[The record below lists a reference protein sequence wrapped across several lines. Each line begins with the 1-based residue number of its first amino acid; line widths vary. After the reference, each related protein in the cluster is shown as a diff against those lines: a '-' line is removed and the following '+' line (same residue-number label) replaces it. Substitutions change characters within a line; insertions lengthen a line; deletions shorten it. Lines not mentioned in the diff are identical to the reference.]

1 MKKIALFICTL
12 ILAAAVAFAV
22 SADDAKFT
30 VELTGPEVVN
40 AGKTVDY
47 VLTVKGIKLTNGI
60 LGLDLA
66 VNYDTEV
73 FELADVKTTQPSS
86 WETRVNKKTAGTVV
100 LTAYWTGS
108 EYDPDLLK
116 NNAVK
121 KDGALKFTISLK
133 VKGNATKTSE
143 ISLSNVEC
151 TTWELNDKGDVEL
164 NPRPGTANRLTVKI
178 RKALAAPSPV
188 SFDNGV
194 AKWSAV
200 ENADSYSVQ
209 IYKDGKESGSPV
221 SAKRTEYDF
230 SKKLTSGGSY
240 CFTVVAV
247 SDKPEYGD
255 SEESAKS
262 ASYTVKGKLAAP
274 KIVLSPDYENGGL
287 KYQITD
293 TNPDGSVAQYVIE
306 IYSGKNKLADYE
318 AAGKAGNLPCD
329 THIKAGTAY
338 TAKVSAVAENDKL
351 YSDSDSSAA
360 SAAAKAAA
368 KIKNITIKTLP
379 KLSYVDGEKL
389 DLSALVVTVNYES
402 GHEDVK
408 FADFEEFGLETSIA
422 NGKKLS
428 VSDTGKTIVI
438 SFADKFTATTTALT
452 VTTNECT
459 HEKTHMEQKAPS
471 CGEDGWE
478 RTICDKCNAVIAE
491 KVLPATGEHQYGDWE
506 IKAEPT
512 AELKGV
518 KERICSVCGQKQTE
532 EIPATGSS
540 ATDTGTNPGTT
551 SGNGSGN
558 GSANPPTTDPAV
570 TTGGNKGQGRITD
583 LGRAFLIILIVLFS
597 LIVLF
602 LVGSVY
608 LESRRNKARRARRGG
623 NPNSRNRPGDG
634 RGNNNRYR

>member
-22 SADDAKFT
+22 SAGDAKFT

-73 FELADVKTTQPSS
+73 FELTDVKTTQPDG
-86 WETRVNKKTAGTVV
+86 WTTEVNKKTAGTVR
-100 LTAYWTGS
+100 LTAIETS
-108 EYDPDLLK
+108 ANKD
-116 NNAVK
+116 NAVK
-121 KDGALKFTISLK
+121 KDGVLKFTISLK
-133 VKGNATKTSE
+133 VKKDASKTSE
-143 ISLSNVEC
+143 ISLSTVEC
-151 TTWELNDKGDVEL
+151 TGTDYESH
-164 NPRPGTANRLTVKI
+164 PGTANRLTVKI

-194 AKWSAV
+194 TKWSAV

-209 IYKDGKESGSPV
+209 IYKDGKKSGSPV

-551 SGNGSGN
+551 SGNGS
-558 GSANPPTTDPAV
+558 ANPPTTDPAV
-570 TTGGNKGQGRITD
+570 TTGGNKGQGKITD

>member
-108 EYDPDLLK
+108 EYNPDLLK

-151 TTWELNDKGDVEL
+151 TTWELNDKGEVEL

-221 SAKRTEYDF
+221 SAKGTEYDF

-338 TAKVSAVAENDKL
+338 TAKVSAVAKNDKL

-570 TTGGNKGQGRITD
+570 TTGGNKGQGKITD

>member
-22 SADDAKFT
+22 SAGDAKFT

-86 WETRVNKKTAGTVV
+86 WETIPNKKTAGTVV
-100 LTAYWTGS
+100 LHAYYTGS
-108 EYDPDLLK
+108 EYVPDLLK
-116 NNAVK
+116 DNVVK

-151 TTWELNDKGDVEL
+151 TTWELNDKGEVEL

-221 SAKRTEYDF
+221 SAKGTEYDF

-338 TAKVSAVAENDKL
+338 TAKVSAVAKNDKL

-471 CGEDGWE
+471 CGENGWE

-570 TTGGNKGQGRITD
+570 TTGGNKGQGKITD

>member
-22 SADDAKFT
+22 SAGDAKFT

-108 EYDPDLLK
+108 EYNPDLLK

-151 TTWELNDKGDVEL
+151 TTWELNDKGEVEL

-338 TAKVSAVAENDKL
+338 TAKVSAVAKNDKL

-471 CGEDGWE
+471 CGENGWE

-532 EIPATGSS
+532 EIPATGGS

-570 TTGGNKGQGRITD
+570 TTGGNKGQGKITD

>member
-30 VELTGPEVVN
+30 AELTGPEVVN

-108 EYDPDLLK
+108 EYNPDLLK

-151 TTWELNDKGDVEL
+151 TTWELNDKGEVEL

-221 SAKRTEYDF
+221 SAKGTEYDF

-389 DLSALVVTVNYES
+389 YLSALVVTVNYES

-570 TTGGNKGQGRITD
+570 TTGGNKGQGKITD

>member
-22 SADDAKFT
+22 SAGDAKFT

-100 LTAYWTGS
+100 LTAYWTGAD
-108 EYDPDLLK
+108 YDPDLLK
-116 NNAVK
+116 NNVVK

-133 VKGNATKTSE
+133 VKGNATKTSD

-221 SAKRTEYDF
+221 SAKGTEYDF

-274 KIVLSPDYENGGL
+274 KVVLSPDYENGGL

-368 KIKNITIKTLP
+368 KIKNIAIKTLP

-459 HEKTHMEQKAPS
+459 HEKTHMEQKAAS

-540 ATDTGTNPGTT
+540 ATDPGTNPGTT

-570 TTGGNKGQGRITD
+570 TTGGNKGQGKITD

-608 LESRRNKARRARRGG
+608 IESRRNKARRARRGG

>member
-22 SADDAKFT
+22 SAGDAKFT

-108 EYDPDLLK
+108 EYNPDLLK

-151 TTWELNDKGDVEL
+151 TTWELNDKGEVEL

-221 SAKRTEYDF
+221 SAKGTEYDF

-274 KIVLSPDYENGGL
+274 KIVLFPDYENGGL

-338 TAKVSAVAENDKL
+338 TAKVSAVAKNDKL

-471 CGEDGWE
+471 CGENGWE

-570 TTGGNKGQGRITD
+570 TTGGNKGQGKITD

>member
-73 FELADVKTTQPSS
+73 FELADVKTTQPDG
-86 WETRVNKKTAGTVV
+86 WTTEVNKKTAGTVR
-100 LTAYWTGS
+100 LTAIETS
-108 EYDPDLLK
+108 ANKD
-116 NNAVK
+116 NAVK
-121 KDGALKFTISLK
+121 KDGVLKFTISLK

-151 TTWELNDKGDVEL
+151 TTWELNDKGEVEL

-221 SAKRTEYDF
+221 SAKGTEYDF

-338 TAKVSAVAENDKL
+338 TAKVSAVAKNDKL

-570 TTGGNKGQGRITD
+570 TTGGNKGQGKITD

>member
-47 VLTVKGIKLTNGI
+47 VLTVQGIKLTDGI

-66 VNYDTEV
+66 VSYDTEV
-73 FELADVKTTQPSS
+73 FELADVKTTQPDG
-86 WETRVNKKTAGTVV
+86 WTTEVNKKTAGTVR
-100 LTAYWTGS
+100 LTAIETS
-108 EYDPDLLK
+108 ANKD
-116 NNAVK
+116 NAVK
-121 KDGALKFTISLK
+121 KDGVLKFTISLK
-133 VKGNATKTSE
+133 VKKDASKTSE
-143 ISLSNVEC
+143 ISLSTVEC
-151 TTWELNDKGDVEL
+151 TGTDYESY
-164 NPRPGTANRLTVKI
+164 PGTANRLTVKI

-221 SAKRTEYDF
+221 SAKGTEYDF

-306 IYSGKNKLADYE
+306 IYSDKNKLADYE

-368 KIKNITIKTLP
+368 KIKNIAIKTLP
-379 KLSYVDGEKL
+379 KLTYVDGEKL

-402 GHEDVK
+402 GHEDVN

-459 HEKTHMEQKAPS
+459 HEKTHMEQKAAS

-540 ATDTGTNPGTT
+540 ATDPGTNPGTT

-570 TTGGNKGQGRITD
+570 TTGGNKGQGKIT
-583 LGRAFLIILIVLFS
+583 FLIILIVLFS

>member
-22 SADDAKFT
+22 SAGDAKFT

-73 FELADVKTTQPSS
+73 FELADVKTTQPDG
-86 WETRVNKKTAGTVV
+86 WTTEVNKKTAGKVL
-100 LTAYWTGS
+100 LTAVELNS
-108 EYDPDLLK
+108 NK
-116 NNAVK
+116 NNTVK
-121 KDGALKFTISLK
+121 KDGALKFTVSLK

-151 TTWELNDKGDVEL
+151 TTWELNPNDNEEIYF
-164 NPRPGTANRLTVKI
+164 NSYPGTANKLTVKI

-221 SAKRTEYDF
+221 SAKGTEYDF
-230 SKKLTSGGSY
+230 SKKLTNGGSY

-478 RTICDKCNAVIAE
+478 RTICDKCKAVIAE

-532 EIPATGSS
+532 EIPATGGSS
-540 ATDTGTNPGTT
+540 TDPGTNPGTT

-570 TTGGNKGQGRITD
+570 TTGGNKGQGKITD

>member
-22 SADDAKFT
+22 SAGDAKFT

-73 FELADVKTTQPSS
+73 FELADVKTTQPDG
-86 WETRVNKKTAGTVV
+86 WTTEVNKKTAGTVR
-100 LTAYWTGS
+100 LTAIETS
-108 EYDPDLLK
+108 ANKD
-116 NNAVK
+116 NAVK

-133 VKGNATKTSE
+133 VKGNATKTSD
-143 ISLSNVEC
+143 ISLSTVEC
-151 TTWELNDKGDVEL
+151 TTWELNDKGEVEL

-209 IYKDGKESGSPV
+209 IYKNGKESGSPV
-221 SAKRTEYDF
+221 SAKGTEYDF

-471 CGEDGWE
+471 CGENGWE

-570 TTGGNKGQGRITD
+570 TTGGNKGQGKITD

>member
-108 EYDPDLLK
+108 EYNPDLLK

-151 TTWELNDKGDVEL
+151 TTWELNDKGEVEL

-221 SAKRTEYDF
+221 SAKGTEYDF

-338 TAKVSAVAENDKL
+338 TAKVSAVAKNDKL

-471 CGEDGWE
+471 CGENGWE

-570 TTGGNKGQGRITD
+570 TTGGNKGQGKITD

>member
-47 VLTVKGIKLTNGI
+47 VLTVQGIKLTNGI

-73 FELADVKTTQPSS
+73 FELADVKTTQPDG
-86 WETRVNKKTAGTVV
+86 WTTEVNKKTAGTVR
-100 LTAYWTGS
+100 LTAIETS
-108 EYDPDLLK
+108 ANKD
-116 NNAVK
+116 NAVK
-121 KDGALKFTISLK
+121 KDGVLKFTISLK
-133 VKGNATKTSE
+133 VKKDASKTSE
-143 ISLSNVEC
+143 ISLSTVEC
-151 TTWELNDKGDVEL
+151 TGTDYESY
-164 NPRPGTANRLTVKI
+164 PGTANRLTVKI

-221 SAKRTEYDF
+221 SAKGTEYDF

-570 TTGGNKGQGRITD
+570 TTGGNKGQGKITD

-597 LIVLF
+597 LTVLF

>member
-22 SADDAKFT
+22 SAGDAKFT

-108 EYDPDLLK
+108 EYNPDLLK

-151 TTWELNDKGDVEL
+151 TTWELNDKGEVEL

-221 SAKRTEYDF
+221 SAKGTEYDF

-428 VSDTGKTIVI
+428 VADTGKTIVI

-471 CGEDGWE
+471 CGENGWE

-570 TTGGNKGQGRITD
+570 TTGGNKGQGKITD

>member
-108 EYDPDLLK
+108 EYNPDLLK

-151 TTWELNDKGDVEL
+151 TTWELNDKGEVEL
-164 NPRPGTANRLTVKI
+164 NPRPGTANKLTVKI

-221 SAKRTEYDF
+221 SAKGTEYDF

-471 CGEDGWE
+471 CGENGWE

-570 TTGGNKGQGRITD
+570 TTGGNKGQGKITD

>member
-22 SADDAKFT
+22 SAGDAKFT

-108 EYDPDLLK
+108 EYNPDLLK

-151 TTWELNDKGDVEL
+151 TTWELNDKGEVEL

-471 CGEDGWE
+471 CGENGWE

-551 SGNGSGN
+551 SGNDSGN

-570 TTGGNKGQGRITD
+570 TTGGNKGQGKITD

>member
-86 WETRVNKKTAGTVV
+86 WTTEVNKKTAGTVR
-100 LTAYWTGS
+100 LTAIETS
-108 EYDPDLLK
+108 ANKD
-116 NNAVK
+116 NAVK
-121 KDGALKFTISLK
+121 KDGVLKFTISLK
-133 VKGNATKTSE
+133 VKKNASKTSE
-143 ISLSNVEC
+143 ISLSTVEC
-151 TTWELNDKGDVEL
+151 TGTDYESH
-164 NPRPGTANRLTVKI
+164 PGTANRLTVKI

-221 SAKRTEYDF
+221 SAKGTEYDF

-293 TNPDGSVAQYVIE
+293 TNPDGSVQYVIE

-438 SFADKFTATTTALT
+438 SFAGKFTATTTALT

-471 CGEDGWE
+471 CGENGWE

-570 TTGGNKGQGRITD
+570 TTGGNKGQGKITD

>member
-73 FELADVKTTQPSS
+73 FELADVKTTQPDS
-86 WETRVNKKTAGTVV
+86 WETIPNKKTAGTVV
-100 LTAYWTGS
+100 LHAYYTGS
-108 EYDPDLLK
+108 DYDPDLLK

-121 KDGALKFTISLK
+121 KDGALKFTVSLK
-133 VKGNATKTSE
+133 VRSNAAKTSDV
-143 ISLSNVEC
+143 SVSSPEC
-151 TTWELNDKGDVEL
+151 TGTDLETY
-164 NPRPGTANRLTVKI
+164 PGTANRLTVKI

-221 SAKRTEYDF
+221 SAKGTEYDF

-306 IYSGKNKLADYE
+306 IYSDKNKLADYE

-438 SFADKFTATTTALT
+438 SFADKFTATTTSLT

-512 AELKGV
+512 ADLKGV

-540 ATDTGTNPGTT
+540 ATDPGTNPGTT
-551 SGNGSGN
+551 SGN

-570 TTGGNKGQGRITD
+570 TTGGNKGQGKITD

-597 LIVLF
+597 LTVLF

-608 LESRRNKARRARRGG
+608 LESRRNKARRAHRGG

>member
-73 FELADVKTTQPSS
+73 FELADVKTTQPDG
-86 WETRVNKKTAGTVV
+86 WTTEVNKKTAGKVL
-100 LTAYWTGS
+100 LTAVELNS
-108 EYDPDLLK
+108 NK
-116 NNAVK
+116 NNTVK
-121 KDGALKFTISLK
+121 KDGALKFTVSLK

-151 TTWELNDKGDVEL
+151 TTWELNPNDNEKIYL
-164 NPRPGTANRLTVKI
+164 NSHPGTANRLTVKI

-221 SAKRTEYDF
+221 SAKGTEYDF

-570 TTGGNKGQGRITD
+570 TTGGNKGQGKITD

>member
-1 MKKIALFICTL
+1 M
-12 ILAAAVAFAV
+12 
-22 SADDAKFT
+22 
-30 VELTGPEVVN
+30 
-40 AGKTVDY
+40 
-47 VLTVKGIKLTNGI
+47 
-60 LGLDLA
+60 
-66 VNYDTEV
+66 
-73 FELADVKTTQPSS
+73 
-86 WETRVNKKTAGTVV
+86 
-100 LTAYWTGS
+100 
-108 EYDPDLLK
+108 
-116 NNAVK
+116 
-121 KDGALKFTISLK
+121 
-133 VKGNATKTSE
+133 
-143 ISLSNVEC
+143 
-151 TTWELNDKGDVEL
+151 
-164 NPRPGTANRLTVKI
+164 RL
-178 RKALAAPSPV
+178 PSPV

-518 KERICSVCGQKQTE
+518 KERICSVCGQKQTD
-532 EIPATGSS
+532 G
-540 ATDTGTNPGTT
+540 D
-551 SGNGSGN
+551 
-558 GSANPPTTDPAV
+558 
-570 TTGGNKGQGRITD
+570 
-583 LGRAFLIILIVLFS
+583 
-597 LIVLF
+597 
-602 LVGSVY
+602 
-608 LESRRNKARRARRGG
+608 
-623 NPNSRNRPGDG
+623 PGD
-634 RGNNNRYR
+634 RQLRDRPRHKSRHNERKRFRKRLRKSADNRSGSDDRRKQGSRKDHRPRQGVPDNSHCAVLAHRALPCRLRLP

>member
-22 SADDAKFT
+22 SAGDAKFT

-100 LTAYWTGS
+100 LTAYWTGAD
-108 EYDPDLLK
+108 YDPDLLK
-116 NNAVK
+116 DNVVK

-133 VKGNATKTSE
+133 VKGNATKTSD
-143 ISLSNVEC
+143 ISLSTVEC
-151 TTWELNDKGDVEL
+151 TTWELNDKGEVEL
-164 NPRPGTANRLTVKI
+164 NPDTGTANRLTVKI

-570 TTGGNKGQGRITD
+570 TTGGNKGQGKITD

>member
-108 EYDPDLLK
+108 EYNPNLLK

-151 TTWELNDKGDVEL
+151 TTWELNDKGEVEL
-164 NPRPGTANRLTVKI
+164 NPDTGTANKLTVKI

-221 SAKRTEYDF
+221 SAKGTEYDF

-471 CGEDGWE
+471 CGENGWE

-570 TTGGNKGQGRITD
+570 TTGGNKGQGKITD

-597 LIVLF
+597 LTVLF

>member
-73 FELADVKTTQPSS
+73 FELTDVKTTQPSS

-108 EYDPDLLK
+108 EYVPDLLK

-221 SAKRTEYDF
+221 SAKGTEYDF

-338 TAKVSAVAENDKL
+338 TAKVSAVAKNDKL

-570 TTGGNKGQGRITD
+570 TTGGNKGQGKITD

>member
-22 SADDAKFT
+22 SAGDAKFT

-47 VLTVKGIKLTNGI
+47 VLTVKGIKLTDGI

-66 VNYDTEV
+66 VNYDTVV

-116 NNAVK
+116 DNVVK

-133 VKGNATKTSE
+133 VKGNATKTSD
-143 ISLSNVEC
+143 ISLSTVEC
-151 TTWELNDKGDVEL
+151 TTWELNNKGEVEL
-164 NPRPGTANRLTVKI
+164 NPDTGTANKLTVKI

-338 TAKVSAVAENDKL
+338 TAKVSAVAKNDKL

-471 CGEDGWE
+471 CGEGGWE

-570 TTGGNKGQGRITD
+570 TTGGNKGQGKITD

>member
-22 SADDAKFT
+22 SAGDAKFT

-108 EYDPDLLK
+108 EYNPDLLK

-151 TTWELNDKGDVEL
+151 TTWELNDKGEVEL

-221 SAKRTEYDF
+221 SAKGTEYDF

-471 CGEDGWE
+471 CGENGWE

-570 TTGGNKGQGRITD
+570 TTGGNKGQGKITD

>member
-47 VLTVKGIKLTNGI
+47 VLTVQGIELTDGI

-66 VNYDTEV
+66 VSYDTEV
-73 FELADVKTTQPSS
+73 FELADVKTTQPDG
-86 WETRVNKKTAGTVV
+86 WTTEVNKKTAGTVR
-100 LTAYWTGS
+100 LTAIETS
-108 EYDPDLLK
+108 ANKD
-116 NNAVK
+116 NAVK
-121 KDGALKFTISLK
+121 KDGVLKFTISLK
-133 VKGNATKTSE
+133 VKKDASKTSE
-143 ISLSNVEC
+143 ISLSTVEC
-151 TTWELNDKGDVEL
+151 TGTDYESYT
-164 NPRPGTANRLTVKI
+164 GTANRLTVKI

-221 SAKRTEYDF
+221 SAKGTEYDF

-379 KLSYVDGEKL
+379 KLSYVDGENL

-402 GHEDVK
+402 GYEDVK

-422 NGKKLS
+422 NGKKLAIA
-428 VSDTGKTIVI
+428 DTGKTIVI
-438 SFADKFTATTTALT
+438 SFADKFTATTTSLT

-512 AELKGV
+512 ADLKGV

-540 ATDTGTNPGTT
+540 ATDPGTNPGTT
-551 SGNGSGN
+551 SGN

-570 TTGGNKGQGRITD
+570 TTGGNKGQGKITD

-597 LIVLF
+597 LTVLF

-608 LESRRNKARRARRGG
+608 LESRRNKARRAHRGG

>member
-108 EYDPDLLK
+108 EYNPNLLK

-151 TTWELNDKGDVEL
+151 TTWELNDKGEVEL
-164 NPRPGTANRLTVKI
+164 NPDTGTANKLTVKI
-178 RKALAAPSPV
+178 RKALAAPPPV

-221 SAKRTEYDF
+221 SAKGTEYDF

-471 CGEDGWE
+471 CGENGWE

-570 TTGGNKGQGRITD
+570 TTGGNKGQGKITD

-597 LIVLF
+597 LTVLF

>member
-22 SADDAKFT
+22 SAGDAKFT
-30 VELTGPEVVN
+30 VEITGPEVVN

-86 WETRVNKKTAGTVV
+86 WETIPNKKTAGTVV
-100 LTAYWTGS
+100 LHAYYTGS
-108 EYDPDLLK
+108 EYVPDLLK
-116 NNAVK
+116 DNVVK

-151 TTWELNDKGDVEL
+151 TTWELNDKGEVEL

-221 SAKRTEYDF
+221 SAKGTEYDF

-255 SEESAKS
+255 SEDSAKS

-338 TAKVSAVAENDKL
+338 TAKVSAVAKNDKL

-471 CGEDGWE
+471 CGENGWE

-570 TTGGNKGQGRITD
+570 TTGGNKGQGKITD

>member
-1 MKKIALFICTL
+1 MKMKKKIALFICTL
-12 ILAAAVAFAV
+12 ILAAAAVFAV
-22 SADDAKFT
+22 NADDAKFT

-60 LGLDLA
+60 LGLDLT

-86 WETRVNKKTAGTVV
+86 WETTPNKKTAGTVI
-100 LTAYWTGS
+100 LRAYYNGAD
-108 EYDPDLLK
+108 YDPDLLK
-116 NNAVK
+116 DNVVK

-133 VKGNATKTSE
+133 VKSNATKTSD
-143 ISLSNVEC
+143 ISLSTIEC
-151 TTWELNDKGDVEL
+151 NGTDLETYI
-164 NPRPGTANRLTVKI
+164 GTANKLTVKI
-178 RKALAAPSPV
+178 QKALAAPSPV

-200 ENADSYSVQ
+200 ANADSYSVQ
-209 IYKDGKESGSPV
+209 IYKDGKESGNPV
-221 SAKRTEYDF
+221 SVKGTEYDF
-230 SKKLTSGGSY
+230 SKKFTSGGSY

-306 IYSGKNKLADYE
+306 IYSGTKKLADYE

-338 TAKVSAVAENDKL
+338 TAKVSAIAKNDKL
-351 YSDSDSSAA
+351 YSDSDESAA
-360 SAAAKAAA
+360 SASAKAAA
-368 KIKNITIKTLP
+368 KIKNIAIKTLP

-402 GHEDVK
+402 GSEDVK
-408 FADFEEFGLETSIA
+408 FADFEDFGLETSIA
-422 NGKKLS
+422 NGKKLTI
-428 VSDTGKTIVI
+428 SDTGKTIVV

-459 HEKTHMEQKAPS
+459 HEKTHMEQKAAS
-471 CGEDGWE
+471 CGEDGYE
-478 RTICDKCNAVIAE
+478 RTVCDKCNAVITE
-491 KVLPATGEHQYGDWE
+491 KVIPATGEHQYGDWE

-512 AELKGV
+512 SDLKGV
-518 KERICSVCGQKQTE
+518 KERVCSVCGHKQTE
-532 EIPATGSS
+532 EIPATGGSS
-540 ATDTGTNPGTT
+540 TDTGTNPGTT
-551 SGNGSGN
+551 SGSGSGN
-558 GSANPPTTDPAV
+558 DTVNPPSTDPAT
-570 TTGGNKGQGRITD
+570 TTGGNKGTGKITD
-583 LGRAFLIILIVLFS
+583 LGRIFLIVIIVIFS
-597 LIVLF
+597 LLVLF

-608 LESRRNKARRARRGG
+608 LESRRNKARRARRNG
-623 NPNSRNRPGDG
+623 NPNNRNRPGNG
-634 RGNNNRYR
+634 RGNNNQYRR

>member
-73 FELADVKTTQPSS
+73 FELADVKTTQPDS
-86 WETRVNKKTAGTVV
+86 WETIPNKKTAGTVV
-100 LTAYWTGS
+100 LHAYYTGS
-108 EYDPDLLK
+108 DYDPDLLK

-151 TTWELNDKGDVEL
+151 TTWELNNKGEVEL
-164 NPRPGTANRLTVKI
+164 NPDTGTANRLTVKI

-221 SAKRTEYDF
+221 SAKGTEYDF

-338 TAKVSAVAENDKL
+338 TAKVSAVAKNDKL

-570 TTGGNKGQGRITD
+570 TTGGNKGQGKITD

>member
-12 ILAAAVAFAV
+12 LLAAAVAFAV

-30 VELTGPEVVN
+30 VGVTGPEVVN

-66 VNYDTEV
+66 AGYDTGV

-100 LTAYWTGS
+100 LTAYWTGAD
-108 EYDPDLLK
+108 YDPDLLK
-116 NNAVK
+116 DNVVK
-121 KDGALKFTISLK
+121 KDGVLKFTISLK
-133 VKGNATKTSE
+133 VKKDASKTSE
-143 ISLSNVEC
+143 ISLSTVEC
-151 TTWELNDKGDVEL
+151 TTWELNDKGEVEL
-164 NPRPGTANRLTVKI
+164 NPFPGTANRLTVKI

-209 IYKDGKESGSPV
+209 IYKNGKESGSPV
-221 SAKRTEYDF
+221 SAKGTEYDF

-471 CGEDGWE
+471 CGENGWE

-570 TTGGNKGQGRITD
+570 TTGGNKGQGKITD

>member
-12 ILAAAVAFAV
+12 LLAAAVAFAV

-86 WETRVNKKTAGTVV
+86 WTTEVNKKTAGTVR
-100 LTAYWTGS
+100 LTAIETS
-108 EYDPDLLK
+108 ANKD
-116 NNAVK
+116 NAVK
-121 KDGALKFTISLK
+121 KDGVLKFTISLK
-133 VKGNATKTSE
+133 VKKDASKTSE
-143 ISLSNVEC
+143 ISLSTVEC
-151 TTWELNDKGDVEL
+151 TTWELNDKGEVEL
-164 NPRPGTANRLTVKI
+164 NPDTGTANRLTVKI

-428 VSDTGKTIVI
+428 VADTGKTIVI

-570 TTGGNKGQGRITD
+570 TTGGNKGQGKITD

>member
-73 FELADVKTTQPSS
+73 FELADVKTTQPDG
-86 WETRVNKKTAGTVV
+86 WTTEVNKKTAGTVR
-100 LTAYWTGS
+100 LTAIETS
-108 EYDPDLLK
+108 ANKD
-116 NNAVK
+116 NAVK
-121 KDGALKFTISLK
+121 KDGVLKFTISLK

-151 TTWELNDKGDVEL
+151 TTWELNDKGEVEL

-221 SAKRTEYDF
+221 SAKGTEYDF

-338 TAKVSAVAENDKL
+338 TAKVSAVAKNDKL

-471 CGEDGWE
+471 CGENGWE

-558 GSANPPTTDPAV
+558 GSANPPATDPAV

>member
-47 VLTVKGIKLTNGI
+47 VLTVQGIKLTDGI

-73 FELADVKTTQPSS
+73 FELAGVKTTQPDA
-86 WETRVNKKTAGTVV
+86 WATEVNKNTAGTVI
-100 LTAYWTGS
+100 LTAI
-108 EYDPDLLK
+108 DPAAK
-116 NNAVK
+116 SVNAVK

-133 VKGNATKTSE
+133 VKGNATKTSD
-143 ISLSNVEC
+143 ISLSTVEC
-151 TTWELNDKGDVEL
+151 ADVEL
-164 NPRPGTANRLTVKI
+164 NPHPGTANRLTVKI
-178 RKALAAPSPV
+178 QKALAAPSPV

-221 SAKRTEYDF
+221 SAKGTEYDF

-379 KLSYVDGEKL
+379 KLSYVDGENL

-402 GHEDVK
+402 GYEDVK

-422 NGKKLS
+422 NGKKLAIA
-428 VSDTGKTIVI
+428 DTGKTIVI

-570 TTGGNKGQGRITD
+570 TTGGNKGQGKITD

-597 LIVLF
+597 LTVLF

>member
-22 SADDAKFT
+22 SAGDAKFT

-73 FELADVKTTQPSS
+73 FELAGVKTTQPSS

-108 EYDPDLLK
+108 EYNPDLLK

-151 TTWELNDKGDVEL
+151 TTWELNDKGEVEL
-164 NPRPGTANRLTVKI
+164 NPDTGTANKLTVKI

-221 SAKRTEYDF
+221 SAKGTEYDF

-338 TAKVSAVAENDKL
+338 TAKVSAIAKNDKL

-471 CGEDGWE
+471 CGENGWE

-570 TTGGNKGQGRITD
+570 TTGGNKGQGKITD

>member
-108 EYDPDLLK
+108 EYNPDLLK

-151 TTWELNDKGDVEL
+151 TTWELNDKGEVEL

-221 SAKRTEYDF
+221 SAKGTEYDF

-338 TAKVSAVAENDKL
+338 TAKVSAVAKNDKL

-558 GSANPPTTDPAV
+558 GSANPPATNPAV
-570 TTGGNKGQGRITD
+570 TTGGNKGQGKITD